1 MRSVRREELN
11 YNAVQD
17 YGIKINDYE
26 PSLFSFMAQLK
37 QSSNRVFNGNQ
48 KSLNLSRDQKKQIL
62 YDSKTS
68 RKILDFTPD

>member
-26 PSLFSFMAQLK
+26 PSLSSFMAQLK